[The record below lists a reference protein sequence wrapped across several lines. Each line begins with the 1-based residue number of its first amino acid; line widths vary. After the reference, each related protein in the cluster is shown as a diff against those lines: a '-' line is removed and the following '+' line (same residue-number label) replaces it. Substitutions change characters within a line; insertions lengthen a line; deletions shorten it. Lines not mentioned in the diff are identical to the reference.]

1 MLLPLFVSSFVGAA
15 TAADGP
21 AVEIYG
27 ILKPTVAVTA
37 GSFDSY
43 GRPNESA
50 ITSAGN
56 PLLVADADRLR
67 GSWQVAQSRFGL
79 KIGGPKA
86 GAQLE
91 LDFVDFNVA
100 TPTVSAKPRL
110 RVATVRYAPVEG
122 ASLTFGQTWDAFAP
136 LQPFHRNL
144 VGGSFQAGNLGFM
157 RHQAILEQK
166 AGPLTVVA
174 AAGFV
179 AANNGLADTAVETN
193 PTPTGALRLVVP
205 AGPGKQRLH
214 VGGFAA
220 RLPFTDTDHTL
231 AWGGMAGAELPFGEG
246 TALKGEAYV
255 GQNLANTGMLT
266 LGQGSFDAV
275 SGEITDVREFGGWLS
290 LRQAL
295 AGPFTLTLTAH
306 GAKVIDEDAVL
317 PATLPGPTP
326 DDPALPNPAAGPGM
340 THNGGGRLGL
350 EVAATPAL
358 TFYGEGFGLSSA
370 FAAAPGEGRGLDLS
384 PLRFGSEWGA
394 VYVF

>member
-1 MLLPLFVSSFVGAA
+1 MFLPLFFSSLFGAA
-15 TAADGP
+15 QAADGP
-21 AVEIYG
+21 AVQVYG
-27 ILKPTVAVTA
+27 IVKPTIAVTA

-56 PLLVADADRLR
+56 PLLVADAARLR

-79 KIGGPKA
+79 KVGGPKA

-110 RVATVRYAPVEG
+110 RIATVRFAPS
-122 ASLTFGQTWDAFAP
+122 ARTSFTLGQTWDAFAP

-157 RHQAILEQK
+157 RHQAILEQA

-179 AANNGLADTAVETN
+179 AANNGLGDTAVETN
-193 PTPTGALRLVVP
+193 PTPTGALRLVAP
-205 AGPGKQRLH
+205 AGGKKRIHL
-214 VGGFAA
+214 GGFAGKV
-220 RLPFTDTDHTL
+220 PFTDTDHTL
-231 AWGGMAGAELPFGEG
+231 AWGTALGAELPIGER

-275 SGEITDVREFGGWLS
+275 TRKIADVREFGGWLS

-295 AGPFTLTLTAH
+295 AGPLALTITAH
-306 GAKVIDEDAVL
+306 GAKVIDTAAVL
-317 PATLPGPTP
+317 PATLPGATA

-340 THNGGGRLGL
+340 THNAGGRLGL
-350 EVAATPAL
+350 EAAATPAL

-370 FAAAPGEGRGLDLS
+370 FAAAPGAGRGADLS
-384 PLRFGSEWGA
+384 PLRFGTEWGA
-394 VYVF
+394 VYTF